1 MNQRENK
8 EELENRISSL
18 NYAKSQEEEKR
29 LEFFMNKHVA
39 PSREVPEKE
48 VVRALAFTRNVKQ
61 ADDRM
66 DIDESSVSGIRDQKG

>member
-39 PSREVPEKE
+39 PSRVVPEKE
-48 VVRALAFTRNVKQ
+48 VVRALAFTRNIKQ
-61 ADDRM
+61 ADDGM
-66 DIDESSVSGIRDQKG
+66 DIDESSVSGLGDQKG

>member
-66 DIDESSVSGIRDQKG
+66 DIDESSVSGLGDQKG